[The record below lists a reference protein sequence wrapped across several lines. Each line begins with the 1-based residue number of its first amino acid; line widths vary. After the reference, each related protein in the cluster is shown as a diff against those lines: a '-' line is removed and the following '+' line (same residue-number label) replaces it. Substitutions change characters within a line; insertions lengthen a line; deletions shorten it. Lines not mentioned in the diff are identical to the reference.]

1 MWRPDVN
8 ALCATVTGNNDCSA
22 HRNTSG
28 HWSHWIGASNI
39 TWISQDFY
47 VGGDDA
53 DADRADY
60 ERYLFRKSSPWRCV
74 SEPRARMLLTCGCPH
89 PAYLRPDQKAVLVPQ
104 AWVPAKQSDNS
115 SAVADWR
122 MAGNT
127 LRHMAWGM
135 EDERVAA
142 IIPFALG
149 CGHALPAVTCAWNF
163 WGKELMDEAMVTRF
177 YQAFSA
183 GFAPR
188 LPRVDSIHSQ

>member
-1 MWRPDVN
+1 MWRPDVI
-8 ALCATVTGNNDCSA
+8 ALCATVTGNNDCNA

-39 TWISQDFY
+39 TWSECSSISVFVRSLKEAACIVSQDFY
-47 VGGDDA
+47 VGGDVA
-53 DADRADY
+53 VADRADY

-115 SAVADWR
+115 SAVADFK

-127 LRHMAWGM
+127 LRHLAWGM

-142 IIPFALG
+142 VRKQRLG
-149 CGHALPAVTCAWNF
+149 LCLLPP
-163 WGKELMDEAMVTRF
+163 L
-177 YQAFSA
+177 
-183 GFAPR
+183 
-188 LPRVDSIHSQ
+188 